1 MVVEEYFSL
10 HPERRDSQQVTF
22 FLDEI
27 QEVPGWETFVRRLLD
42 TEKVELFL
50 SGSSARLLSREVAT
64 SMRGRAM
71 EVLVHPF
78 SLREALRHRGAEPRS
93 AWADLPKASR
103 SALDKHFRA
112 YLPRAA
118 SRNRKESPR
127 ATAPA
132 CCAPMWT
139 WPSCAT

>member
-1 MVVEEYFSL
+1 M
-10 HPERRDSQQVTF
+10 
-22 FLDEI
+22 
-27 QEVPGWETFVRRLLD
+27 RRLLD
-42 TEKVELFL
+42 TETIELFL

-103 SALDKHFRA
+103 SALEEHFRA
-112 YLPRAA
+112 YLLEDAFLLGDERPGVGAKR
-118 SRNRKESPR
+118 RETRTK
-127 ATAPA
+127 
-132 CCAPMWT
+132 
-139 WPSCAT
+139 